1 MRCRRMHFDLRLLVA
16 SGLLLLAIPH
26 AARADMGPCRK
37 VADGGT
43 MCGEGKNAALV
54 LKGTV
59 SPSKR
64 LAFAWREP
72 DDVPKFDPGDVELLL
87 VRLADGAILAQLKGE
102 YWETADGG
110 RANRADE
117 WAVWSADSRVEVE
130 IFNNRWDAAITLYG
144 LAADDAVGKPVDLVK
159 LVEAAA
165 VAKFPVWG
173 KGRLADHSLRAANG
187 SRFNKDGTLTL
198 RVFLYIRKTDDPD
211 LRLDVTLAITRP
223 DNAVSAK
230 VVSVRRANWDAWN

>member
-72 DDVPKFDPGDVELLL
+72 DDVPKFDGGDVELLL

-110 RANRADE
+110 RANRADG
-117 WAVWSADSRVEVE
+117 WTVWSAYSRVAVE
-130 IFNNRWDAAITLYG
+130 IFNNRWDATITLYG
-144 LAADDAVGKPVDLVK
+144 LAADDAVGKPLDLVK

-165 VAKFPVWG
+165 IASFQPG
-173 KGRLADHSLRAANG
+173 ERA
-187 SRFNKDGTLTL
+187 SSPI
-198 RVFLYIRKTDDPD
+198 IRCAPRTARALIRMAPS
-211 LRLDVTLAITRP
+211 ACGYFSI
-223 DNAVSAK
+223 SAK
-230 VVSVRRANWDAWN
+230 RMTPTCGST

>member
-1 MRCRRMHFDLRLLVA
+1 MRRCLAVSAAPILTLLF
-16 SGLLLLAIPH
+16 LLDG
-26 AARADMGPCRK
+26 ARADMGPCGK
-37 VADGGT
+37 VADGSM

-54 LKGTV
+54 LKGTT

-87 VRLADGAILAQLKGE
+87 VRLADGAILAHLKGE

-117 WAVWSADSRVEVE
+117 WAVWSPDSRLVVE
-130 IFNNRWDAAITLYG
+130 IFNNRWDATITLYG
-144 LAADDAVGKPVDLVK
+144 IGAEDAVGKPVDLVK

-165 VAKFPVWG
+165 VAKFPAWG
-173 KGRLADHSLRAANG
+173 KGKRADHALRAANG
-187 SRFNKDGTLTL
+187 ARFNKDGTLTL
-198 RVFLYIRKTDDPD
+198 RVFLYIPKQDDPD
-211 LRLDVTLAITRP
+211 LRLDVTLAITRQ
-223 DNAVSAK
+223 DNTVSPK